1 MADED
6 SRGDRPGGRPRDA
19 HIDAAVTAS
28 TLDLLEEAG
37 YLGVS
42 LGEVARRAGTS
53 RPAIYRRWPGRA
65 ALVLAAVESRL
76 DTPSP
81 PDTGC
86 TLCDIG
92 DSFAV
97 FLAAY
102 RTIRPD
108 AFGALYSECLR
119 SPELHRRY
127 LEAVVEPSRRAVRAT
142 LRRAVDRGDL
152 RREVDVEQLLDVI
165 AAFAHYRAL
174 FGRHLSDAGAEQLI
188 ETLCR
193 GAAVD
198 FDALLAHSEE
208 LERAHRDGGG
218 AHHVALEHSWPARE
232 PRPRA

>member
-1 MADED
+1 MA
-6 SRGDRPGGRPRDA
+6 GDHSAADRSGGRPRDA

-28 TLDLLEEAG
+28 TLELLDEVG
-37 YLGVS
+37 YLGIS

-92 DSFAV
+92 DSFTV

-102 RTIRPD
+102 RTIRPEV
-108 AFGALYSECLR
+108 FGALYSECIR
-119 SPELHRRY
+119 DPELHRWY
-127 LEAVVEPSRRAVRAT
+127 LRAVIEPSRRAVRET
-142 LRRAVDRGDL
+142 LVRAVERGDL
-152 RREVDVEQLLDVI
+152 RSDVDVEQLLDVI
-165 AAFAHYRAL
+165 ASFAHYRAL
-174 FGRHLSDAGAEQLI
+174 FGRHLSDEGAEQVI

-198 FDALLAHSEE
+198 FDALLAHSEA
-208 LERAHRDGGG
+208 LEREHRDSGG
-218 AHHVALEHSWPARE
+218 AHHVTIEQP
-232 PRPRA
+232 PPGRAAS